1 MNVITS
7 KSPNMT
13 ANASTCATLIAA
25 AEHVTPATATIAALT
40 ARACEQLVSRPAIP
54 ASFGTHNT
62 QI

>member
-1 MNVITS
+1 
-7 KSPNMT
+7 MT